1 MSWRWPALPP
11 CGQSSN
17 MDSVFSGLSL
27 IIVIGAAVA
36 LLMRLIGQPLIIG
49 HILTGIIVGPA
60 VFHVAKSPD
69 TLALFS
75 DLGIA
80 LLLFIIGLGLNPQ
93 IVREVSKTATY
104 VAVIQVGFITALGT
118 VLGKSLG
125 LSNTP
130 AAFLGFSLAI
140 SSTIII
146 LKMLSDKREQSRL
159 YGKIAI
165 SVSLVQD
172 LIAIAVVV
180 VTSAGNSKSVAIGS
194 TITLALKGGVL
205 AFLIY
210 WVSNRL
216 LPQFHKLISSSQ
228 EFLFLFAIAW
238 GLGSAALFQKIGLSS
253 EIGALFAGICLAAQP
268 YAQEISA
275 RLRPLRDFFVIVFFI
290 ALGAN
295 LNLHH
300 IGSMFSIIVVSA
312 LVVIIAKPLISMAV
326 MGFLGYTKRTSFKA
340 SVALAQVSEFSIVL
354 VLLGHKR
361 GLIDSSLVTAITFIA
376 LCSIAASSYLIIFSD
391 TIFSKLER
399 FLGIFERSQTHGEP
413 ALPRNYEMV
422 LFGYQKGGHEYVKVF
437 RQLSKNFVVID
448 YDPEI
453 IDILE
458 QRKINHI
465 YGDATDVELLEEANV
480 AKARLI
486 VSTLTDPEATLSL
499 LNFLKRKDSEA
510 VVIAEADSPKQA
522 GKLYD
527 EGASYVVLPHFIGGE
542 KIGAFVK
549 KSGLNKSQFKRI
561 REQHI
566 RYLKRQHGIEQRK
579 IKRKKIGHTVVES
592 LTSLGH
598 A

>member
-1 MSWRWPALPP
+1 LVAIL
-11 CGQSSN
+11 
-17 MDSVFSGLSL
+17 MDTVFSGLSL
-27 IIVIGAAVA
+27 IIVMGAAMA
-36 LLMRLIGQPLIIG
+36 FLMRLIGQPLIIG

-60 VFHVAKSPD
+60 VLHVAKSPD

-93 IVREVSKTATY
+93 SVREVSKTATY
-104 VAVIQVGFITALGT
+104 VGVIQVGVITALGWI
-118 VLGKSLG
+118 LGTALG
-125 LSNTP
+125 LSSTS
-130 AAFLGFSLAI
+130 AGFLGACLAV

-146 LKMLSDKREQSRL
+146 LKMLSDKREQARL

-172 LIAIAVVV
+172 LIAIALVVI
-180 VTSAGNSKSVAIGS
+180 TSAGNSKSIAIGS
-194 TITLALKGGVL
+194 TISLAIKGGVL
-205 AFLIY
+205 AFIIY

-216 LPQFHKLISSSQ
+216 LPQFNKLISGSQ

-253 EIGALFAGICLAAQP
+253 EIGALLAGVCLAAQP
-268 YAQEISA
+268 YAQEIAA

-300 IGSMFSIIVVSA
+300 ITSMLSVIIASA
-312 LVVIIAKPLISMAV
+312 LVVIVAKPLVSMAV

-354 VLLGHKR
+354 ILLGEKR

-376 LCSIAASSYLIIFSD
+376 LCSIAASSYLILFSD
-391 TIFSKLER
+391 RIFARLEK
-399 FLGIFERSQTHGEP
+399 FLNIFERRQTHGET
-413 ALPRNYEMV
+413 AVPRNYEFV
-422 LFGYQKGGHEYVKVF
+422 LFGYQKGGHEFVKTF

-448 YDPEI
+448 YDPEVV
-453 IDILE
+453 DILE
-458 QRKINHI
+458 QRKIHHI

-480 AKARLI
+480 AKAKLI
-486 VSTLTDPEATLSL
+486 VSTITDAEANLSL
-499 LNFLKRKDSEA
+499 LNFLKRKHSEA
-510 VVIAEADSPKQA
+510 VVIAQADSPKQA

-527 EGASYVVLPHFIGGE
+527 QGASYVILPHFIGGE
-542 KIGAFVK
+542 KVGAFVR
-549 KSGLNKSQFKRI
+549 KSGLSKSSFKKI
-561 REQHI
+561 RDQHI
-566 RYLKRQHGIEQRK
+566 RYLKRQHGVEQRK
-579 IKRKKIGHTVVES
+579 VKRKKLGHTVVES
-592 LTSLGH
+592 LGSLSH

>member
-1 MSWRWPALPP
+1 
-11 CGQSSN
+11 
-17 MDSVFSGLSL
+17 MDAVFSGLSL
-27 IIVIGAAVA
+27 IIVIGATVA
-36 LLMRLIGQPLIIG
+36 LIMRLIGQPLIIG

-60 VFHVAKSPD
+60 VFHLIKSPD
-69 TLALFS
+69 TLSLFS

-104 VAVIQVGFITALGT
+104 VATIQVGVITALGWAI
-118 VLGKSLG
+118 GKGLG
-125 LSNTP
+125 LSGTS

-146 LKMLSDKREQSRL
+146 LKILSDKREQSRL

-180 VTSAGNSKSVAIGS
+180 VTSAGNTQSLAVGS
-194 TITLALKGGVL
+194 TIGLALKGGIL
-205 AFLIY
+205 ALLIY
-210 WVSNRL
+210 WVSNKL
-216 LPQFHKLISSSQ
+216 MPQFHKLISDSQ

-253 EIGALFAGICLAAQP
+253 EIGALLAGICLATQP
-268 YAQEISA
+268 YAQEIAA

-300 IGSMFSIIVVSA
+300 IGSNFLLIVVSA
-312 LVVIIAKPLISMAV
+312 LVVIVAKPMVSMAV
-326 MGFLGYTKRTSFKA
+326 MGFLGYTKRTNFKA

-354 VLLGHKR
+354 VLLGEKR

-376 LCSIAASSYLIIFSD
+376 LCSIAASSYLILFSD
-391 TIFSKLER
+391 KIFTKLEH
-399 FLGIFERSQTHGEP
+399 FLSIFERSQTHSEP
-413 ALPRNYEMV
+413 AQPRNYELV
-422 LFGYQKGGHEYVKVF
+422 LFGYQKGGHEFVKVF
-437 RQLSKNFVVID
+437 RQLSHNFVVID
-448 YDPEI
+448 YDPEV
-453 IDILE
+453 IDVLE
-458 QRKINHI
+458 ERKIHHM

-480 AKARLI
+480 VKAKLI
-486 VSTLTDPEATLSL
+486 VSTITDEEVNLSL
-499 LNFLKRKDSEA
+499 LNFLERKNSNA
-510 VVIAEADSPKQA
+510 VVIAQADSPKQA
-522 GKLYD
+522 AKLY
-527 EGASYVVLPHFIGGE
+527 EQGASYVILPHFIGGE

-549 KSGLNKSQFKRI
+549 KSGLSKSNFKKI
-561 REQHI
+561 REQHL
-566 RYLKRQHGIEQRK
+566 RQLKRQHHIEQK
-579 IKRKKIGHTVVES
+579 KEKRKNLGHVVVES
-592 LTSLGH
+592 IASLSK

>member
-1 MSWRWPALPP
+1 
-11 CGQSSN
+11 
-17 MDSVFSGLSL
+17 MDTVFSGLSL

-36 LLMRLIGQPLIIG
+36 LLMRVIGQPLIIG
-49 HILTGIIVGPA
+49 YILTGIIVGPA

-104 VAVIQVGFITALGT
+104 VAVIQVGVITALGFA
-118 VLGKSLG
+118 LGTALG
-125 LSNTP
+125 LSHIG

-172 LIAIAVVV
+172 LIAIAVLV
-180 VTSAGNSKSVAIGS
+180 VTSAGNTKTLAIGA
-194 TITLALKGGVL
+194 TISLALKGAVL
-205 AFLIY
+205 AFIIY
-210 WVSNRL
+210 WVSSRL
-216 LPQFHKLISSSQ
+216 FPMFHRLISGSQ
-228 EFLFLFAIAW
+228 EFLFLLAIAW

-253 EIGALFAGICLAAQP
+253 EIGALLAGICMATQP
-268 YAQEISA
+268 YAQEVTA
-275 RLRPLRDFFVIVFFI
+275 RLRPLRDFFLIVFFI

-295 LNLHH
+295 LNLQH
-300 IGSMFSIIVVSA
+300 IGSMISIIIVSA
-312 LVVIIAKPLISMAV
+312 VVVIVAKPIVSMAV
-326 MGFLGYTKRTSFKA
+326 MGFLGYTKRTTFKA

-354 VLLGHKR
+354 VLLGEKR
-361 GLIDSSLVTAITFIA
+361 GLIDPSLVTAITFIA
-376 LCSIAASSYLIIFSD
+376 LCSIAASSYLILFSD
-391 TIFSKLER
+391 RIFSKLEGL
-399 FLGIFERSQTHGEP
+399 LGIFERSQTHGEP
-413 ALPRNYEMV
+413 ALQRDYEMV
-422 LFGYQKGGHEYVKVF
+422 LFGYQKGGHEFVKAF

-448 YDPEI
+448 YDPEV
-453 IDILE
+453 IDTLE

-465 YGDATDVELLEEANV
+465 YGDATDVELLEEADV
-480 AKARLI
+480 AKARLV
-486 VSTLTDPEATLSL
+486 VSTITDMEANLSL
-499 LNFLKRKDSEA
+499 LNYLKRKRSEA
-510 VVIAEADSPKQA
+510 VVIAQADGPKQA

-527 EGASYVVLPHFIGGE
+527 EGASYVILPHFIGSE
-542 KIGAFVK
+542 KIGAFVRKSGYK
-549 KSGLNKSQFKRI
+549 KSDFKRI

-566 RYLKRQHGIEQRK
+566 KQLKRQHGVEQQK

-592 LTSLGH
+592 LASLSR

>member
-1 MSWRWPALPP
+1 
-11 CGQSSN
+11 
-17 MDSVFSGLSL
+17 MDTVFSGLSL

-36 LLMRLIGQPLIIG
+36 LLMRALGQPLIIG
-49 HILTGIIVGPA
+49 HIITGIIVGPA
-60 VFHVAKSPD
+60 LLHVASSPG

-93 IVREVSKTATY
+93 IVKEVSKTATY
-104 VAVIQVGFITALGT
+104 VGVIQVGVIT
-118 VLGKSLG
+118 VLGWAIGSALG
-125 LSNTP
+125 LSGTS
-130 AAFLGFSLAI
+130 AAFLGFSLAV

-146 LKMLSDKREQSRL
+146 LKMLSDKHEQARL

-172 LIAIAVVV
+172 LIAIALVV
-180 VTSAGNSKSVAIGS
+180 VTSAGSSKSLAIGS

-205 AFLIY
+205 ALAIY
-210 WVSNRL
+210 WISDRL
-216 LPQFHKLISSSQ
+216 LPQFHRLISGSQ

-253 EIGALFAGICLAAQP
+253 EIGALLAGICLASQP
-268 YAQEISA
+268 YAQEIAA

-300 IGSMFSIIVVSA
+300 ISSKLAIILASA
-312 LVVIIAKPLISMAV
+312 FVVIVAKPLVSMAV

-354 VLLGHKR
+354 VLLGQKR

-376 LCSIAASSYLIIFSD
+376 LVSIAASSYLIIFSD
-391 TIFSKLER
+391 QIYSKLER
-399 FLGIFERSQTHGEP
+399 FLDIFERGNTHGE
-413 ALPRNYEMV
+413 AAAPRDYEMV
-422 LFGYQKGGHEYVKVF
+422 LFGYQKGGHEFVKVF
-437 RQLSKNFVVID
+437 RQLTKNYVVID

-453 IDILE
+453 IDIMDE
-458 QRKINHI
+458 RKIPHI
-465 YGDATDVELLEEANV
+465 YGDATDVELLEEAKV
-480 AKARLI
+480 DKAKLI
-486 VSTLTDPEATLSL
+486 VSTLTEPLANLFLLSY
-499 LNFLKRKDSEA
+499 LKRKHSQA
-510 VVIAEADSPKQA
+510 VFIAEADSPKQA

-527 EGASYVVLPHFIGGE
+527 EGASYVILPHFIGGE

-549 KSGLNKSQFKRI
+549 KSGFAKSDFKRI

-566 RYLKRQHGIEQRK
+566 RYLKKQHGIERTK
-579 IKRKKIGHTVVES
+579 IKRKKLGHTVVHNLAS
-592 LTSLGH
+592 LTRS
-598 A
+598 

>member
-1 MSWRWPALPP
+1 
-11 CGQSSN
+11 
-17 MDSVFSGLSL
+17 MDTVFSGLSL

-36 LLMRLIGQPLIIG
+36 LLMRALGQPLIIG
-49 HILTGIIVGPA
+49 HIITGIIVGPA
-60 VFHVAKSPD
+60 LLHVASSPS

-93 IVREVSKTATY
+93 IVKEVSKTATY
-104 VAVIQVGFITALGT
+104 VGVIQVGVITALGWAVGT
-118 VLGKSLG
+118 ALG
-125 LSNTP
+125 LSGTS
-130 AAFLGFSLAI
+130 AAFLGFSLAV

-146 LKMLSDKREQSRL
+146 LKMLSDKHEQARL

-172 LIAIAVVV
+172 LMAIALVV
-180 VTSAGNSKSVAIGS
+180 VTSAGSSKSLAIGS
-194 TITLALKGGVL
+194 TISLALKGGLL
-205 AFLIY
+205 ALAIY
-210 WVSNRL
+210 WISDRL
-216 LPQFHKLISSSQ
+216 LPQFHRLISGSQ

-253 EIGALFAGICLAAQP
+253 EIGALLAGICLASQP
-268 YAQEISA
+268 YAQEIAA

-300 IGSMFSIIVVSA
+300 IGAMFTIILASA
-312 LVVIIAKPLISMAV
+312 LVVIVAKPLVSMAI
-326 MGFLGYTKRTSFKA
+326 MGYLGYTKRTSFKA

-354 VLLGHKR
+354 VLLGERR

-391 TIFSKLER
+391 QIYSKLER
-399 FLGIFERSQTHGEP
+399 FLDIFERGSTHSEAAP
-413 ALPRNYEMV
+413 PRNYEMI
-422 LFGYQKGGHEYVKVF
+422 LFGYQKGGHEFVKVF
-437 RQLSKNFVVID
+437 RQLTKNYVVID
-448 YDPEI
+448 YDPEV
-453 IDILE
+453 IDVIDE
-458 QRKINHI
+458 RKIPHI
-465 YGDATDVELLEEANV
+465 YGDATDVELLEEAHV
-480 AKARLI
+480 DKAKLI
-486 VSTLTDPEATLSL
+486 VSTLTDPMANLFLLSYL
-499 LNFLKRKDSEA
+499 RRKRSDA

-527 EGASYVVLPHFIGGE
+527 EGASYVILPHFIGGE

-549 KSGLNKSQFKRI
+549 KSGWSKSDFKKI

-566 RYLKRQHGIEQRK
+566 RYLKKQHGIERQK
-579 IKRKKIGHTVVES
+579 IARKKIGHTVVDS
-592 LTSLGH
+592 LASLSH
-598 A
+598 AKS

>member
-1 MSWRWPALPP
+1 
-11 CGQSSN
+11 
-17 MDSVFSGLSL
+17 MDTVFSGLSL

-36 LLMRLIGQPLIIG
+36 LLMRAIGQPLIIG
-49 HILTGIIVGPA
+49 YILTGIIVGPA
-60 VFHVAKSPD
+60 VFHVTKSPD

-93 IVREVSKTATY
+93 IVREVSRTATY
-104 VAVIQVGFITALGT
+104 VAVIQVGFITALGSI
-118 VLGKSLG
+118 LGKALG
-125 LSNTP
+125 LATVP

-146 LKMLSDKREQSRL
+146 LKMLSDKREQGRL

-180 VTSAGNSKSVAIGS
+180 VTSAGNTKSVAVGS
-194 TITLALKGGVL
+194 SITLAIKGAVL

-210 WVSNRL
+210 WVSSRL
-216 LPQFHKLISSSQ
+216 LPHFHRLISGSQ

-238 GLGSAALFQKIGLSS
+238 GLGSAALFEKIGLSS
-253 EIGALFAGICLAAQP
+253 EIGALLAGICLATQP
-268 YAQEISA
+268 YAQEIAA
-275 RLRPLRDFFVIVFFI
+275 RLRPLRDFFLIVFFI

-300 IGSMFSIIVVSA
+300 IGSTFSIIAVSA
-312 LVVIIAKPLISMAV
+312 LVVIVAKPLVSMAV
-326 MGFLGYTKRTSFKA
+326 MGYLGYTKRTGFKA

-354 VLLGHKR
+354 VLLGLHR

-376 LCSIAASSYLIIFSD
+376 LLSIAASSYLILFSD
-391 TIFSKLER
+391 HLFGRLER
-399 FLGIFERSQTHGEP
+399 ILRIFERSQTHSEP
-413 ALPRNYEMV
+413 AAQRNYELV
-422 LFGYQKGGHEYVKVF
+422 LFGYQKGGHEFVKAF
-437 RQLSKNFVVID
+437 RQLSKDFVVID
-448 YDPEI
+448 YDPDI

-458 QRKINHI
+458 QRKIHHM

-480 AKARLI
+480 SKAKLV
-486 VSTLTDPEATLSL
+486 VSTITDFEANLSL
-499 LNFLKRKDSEA
+499 LNFLTRKRSDA
-510 VVIAEADSPKQA
+510 VFIVQADNPKQA
-522 GKLYD
+522 ARLYE
-527 EGASYVVLPHFIGGE
+527 EGASYVILPHFIGGE
-542 KIGAFVK
+542 KVGAFVRKAGFRKSDFK
-549 KSGLNKSQFKRI
+549 KI

-566 RYLKRQHGIEQRK
+566 RQLKRQHGIEQHKVR
-579 IKRKKIGHTVVES
+579 RKKIGQTVVHS
-592 LTSLGH
+592 LASLSK

>member
-1 MSWRWPALPP
+1 
-11 CGQSSN
+11 
-17 MDSVFSGLSL
+17 MDNVFSGLSL

-36 LLMRLIGQPLIIG
+36 LIMRAINQPLIIG

-69 TLALFS
+69 TLSLFS

-93 IVREVSKTATY
+93 IVKEVSKTATY
-104 VAVIQVGFITALGT
+104 VGFIQVGVITALGW
-118 VLGKSLG
+118 VLGLSLG
-125 LSNTP
+125 LSSTP
-130 AAFLGFSLAI
+130 AAFLGASLAV

-172 LIAIAVVV
+172 LFAIALVV
-180 VTSAGNSKSVAIGS
+180 VTSAGNSKSFAIGS
-194 TITLALKGGVL
+194 TLGLALKGGIL
-205 AFLIY
+205 GITIY
-210 WVSNRL
+210 WVSDRL
-216 LPQFHKLISSSQ
+216 LPTFHRLISGSQ

-253 EIGALFAGICLAAQP
+253 EIGALLAGICLASQP
-268 YAQEISA
+268 YAQEIAA
-275 RLRPLRDFFVIVFFI
+275 RLRPLRDFFIIVFFI
-290 ALGAN
+290 TLGAN

-300 IGSMFSIIVVSA
+300 IGAMFWIILVSA
-312 LVVIIAKPLISMAV
+312 LVVIIAKPLVSMAV

-376 LCSIAASSYLIIFSD
+376 LCSIAASSYLILFSDRIFSVM
-391 TIFSKLER
+391 ER
-399 FLGIFERSQTHGEP
+399 FLDIFERSQTHGEP
-413 ALPRNYEMV
+413 AAPRNYEMV
-422 LFGYQKGGHEYVKVF
+422 LFGYQKGGHEFVKVF
-437 RQLSKNFVVID
+437 RQLTKNFVVID
-448 YDPEI
+448 YDPDI
-453 IDILE
+453 IDTLE
-458 QRKINHI
+458 ERKIHHM

-480 AKARLI
+480 AKAKLVVTTI
-486 VSTLTDPEATLSL
+486 TDPEANLFL
-499 LNFLKRKDSEA
+499 LNFLKRSHSEA
-510 VVIAEADSPKQA
+510 VVIAQADSPKQA
-522 GKLYD
+522 GELYD
-527 EGASYVVLPHFIGGE
+527 EGASYVMLPHFIGGE
-542 KIGAFVK
+542 KVGAFVK
-549 KSGLNKSQFKRI
+549 KSSLRKSDFKRI

-566 RYLKRQHGIEQRK
+566 RYLKRQHGVEQRK
-579 IKRKKIGHTVVES
+579 VRRKKLGHTVVHS
-592 LTSLGH
+592 LTALSRQK